1 MAREVVSV
9 TDAMR
14 TMPSSR
20 AFTDAPIDDATLYRV
35 LDSARFAPSGGNRQP
50 WSVLVVR
57 DASLRNQIA
66 ELAQQGWTEYAAY
79 IRDGLVPFGGDEHG
93 RWPGPRVDL
102 DAAAATHSPNSLID
116 GIVSAPALLIILADL
131 TKLAVLDAGLDR
143 QSIVGGG
150 SVYPFA
156 HNIMLAARSEG
167 LGGVMTTFLCRRE
180 AQVRSLL
187 GFPEHI
193 GIASMIALGEPVEAI
208 TRLKRRSVEEF
219 TQIDRWGGEPFTV

>member
-35 LDSARFAPSGGNRQP
+35 LDPARFAPSGGNRQP

-66 ELAQQGWTEYAAY
+66 ELAQQGWNEYAAY

>member
-1 MAREVVSV
+1 MSV

-66 ELAQQGWTEYAAY
+66 ELAQQGWNEYAAY

>member
-1 MAREVVSV
+1 
-9 TDAMR
+9 
-14 TMPSSR
+14 
-20 AFTDAPIDDATLYRV
+20 
-35 LDSARFAPSGGNRQP
+35 
-50 WSVLVVR
+50 
-57 DASLRNQIA
+57 
-66 ELAQQGWTEYAAY
+66 
-79 IRDGLVPFGGDEHG
+79 VPFGADEHG
-93 RWPGPRVDL
+93 RWPGPLVDL
-102 DAAAATHSPNSLID
+102 DAAAATHSPNSLVD

-180 AQVRSLL
+180 TQARSLL
-187 GFPEHI
+187 GFPENV
-193 GIASMIALGEPVEAI
+193 GIASMIALGQPVEAI

>member
-1 MAREVVSV
+1 MAREEVSV

-57 DASLRNQIA
+57 DPEVRSQIA
-66 ELAQQGWTEYAAY
+66 ELAQQGWNEYAAY
-79 IRDGLVPFGGDEHG
+79 VRDGLVPFGGDEHG

-102 DAAAATHSPNSLID
+102 DAAAATHSPNALID

-156 HNIMLAARSEG
+156 HNIMLAARAEG

-180 AQVRSLL
+180 VQVRSLL
-187 GFPEHI
+187 GFPEHV

>member
-20 AFTDAPIDDATLYRV
+20 AFTDAQVDDATLYRV

-66 ELAQQGWTEYAAY
+66 ELAQQGWNEYAAY

-180 AQVRSLL
+180 TQARSLL
-187 GFPEHI
+187 GFPENV

>member
-20 AFTDAPIDDATLYRV
+20 AFTDAQVDDATLYRV

-66 ELAQQGWTEYAAY
+66 ELAQQGWNEYAAY

-180 AQVRSLL
+180 TQARSLL

>member
-1 MAREVVSV
+1 VAREVVSV

-20 AFTDAPIDDATLYRV
+20 AFTDAQVDDATLYRV

-66 ELAQQGWTEYAAY
+66 ELAQQGWNEYAAY

-180 AQVRSLL
+180 TQARSLL

>member
-1 MAREVVSV
+1 
-9 TDAMR
+9 MR
-14 TMPSSR
+14 TMPSTR
-20 AFTDAPIDDATLYRV
+20 AFTDAQIDDATLYRV

-57 DASLRNQIA
+57 DPSLRNQIA
-66 ELAQQGWTEYAAY
+66 ELAQQGWNEYAAY

-180 AQVRSLL
+180 TQARSLL
-187 GFPEHI
+187 GFPEHV
-193 GIASMIALGEPVEAI
+193 GIASMIALGEPVAAI

>member
-1 MAREVVSV
+1 MSV

-14 TMPSSR
+14 TMPSTR
-20 AFTDAPIDDATLYRV
+20 AFTDAPVDDATLYRI

-50 WSVLVVR
+50 WTVLVVR
-57 DASLRNQIA
+57 DASLRVQIT
-66 ELAQQGWTEYAAY
+66 ELAQQGWNEYAAY
-79 IRDGLVPFGGDEHG
+79 IRAGIVPFGADEHG
-93 RWPGPRVDL
+93 RWPGPLVDL
-102 DAAAATHSPNSLID
+102 DAAAATHSPNALID
-116 GIVSAPALLIILADL
+116 GIVSAPALLIVLADL

-150 SVYPFA
+150 SIYPFV
-156 HNIMLAARSEG
+156 HNIMLAARAEG

-180 AQVRSLL
+180 RQVRALL

-208 TRLKRRSVEEF
+208 SRLKRRTVEEF
-219 TQIDRWGGEPFTV
+219 TAIDRWSGEAFTV

>member
-1 MAREVVSV
+1 MSV

-14 TMPSSR
+14 TLPSTR
-20 AFTDAPIDDATLYRV
+20 AFTDAPVDDATLYRI

-57 DASLRNQIA
+57 DSNVREQIK
-66 ELAQQGWTEYAAY
+66 EFAQQGWNEYAAY
-79 IRDGLVPFGGDEHG
+79 IRDGEVPFCADEHG
-93 RWPGPRVDL
+93 RWPGPLVDL
-102 DAAAATHSPNSLID
+102 DAAAATHSPNGLID
-116 GIVSAPALLIILADL
+116 GIVSAPVLLIVLADL

-150 SVYPFA
+150 SIYPFA

-180 AQVRSLL
+180 PQVRALL
-187 GFPEHI
+187 GFPEHV

-208 TRLKRRSVEEF
+208 TRLKRRTVEEF
-219 TQIDRWGGEPFTV
+219 TAIDRWSGEVFTV

>member
-1 MAREVVSV
+1 MEREAVSV

-14 TMPSSR
+14 TMPSTR
-20 AFTDAPIDDATLYRV
+20 AFTDVKVDDATLYRI

-50 WSVLVVR
+50 WTVLVVR
-57 DASLRNQIA
+57 DLEVRAQIA
-66 ELAQQGWTEYAAY
+66 DLAQQGWNEYASY
-79 IRDGLVPFGGDEHG
+79 IREGLVPFAADEHG
-93 RWPGPRVDL
+93 RWPGPLVDL
-102 DAAAATHSPNSLID
+102 DAAAATHSPNALID
-116 GIVSAPALLIILADL
+116 GIVGAPALLLVLADL

-150 SVYPFA
+150 SIYPFV

-180 AQVRSLL
+180 TQVRALL
-187 GFPEHI
+187 GFPEHV

-208 TRLKRRSVEEF
+208 SRLKRRTVEEF
-219 TQIDRWGGEPFTV
+219 THIDRWSGEAFTV

>member
-20 AFTDAPIDDATLYRV
+20 AFTDAPIEDKTLYRI

-50 WSVLVVR
+50 WTVLVVR
-57 DASLRNQIA
+57 DLEVRAQIA
-66 ELAQQGWTEYAAY
+66 ELAQQGWNEYVAY
-79 IRDGLVPFGGDEHG
+79 IRDGLVPFGADEHG
-93 RWPGPRVDL
+93 RWPGPLVDL
-102 DAAAATHSPNSLID
+102 DAAAATHSPNALVD
-116 GIVSAPALLIILADL
+116 GIVSAPALLVVLADL

-180 AQVRSLL
+180 AQARSLL
-187 GFPEHI
+187 GFPEQV
-193 GIASMIALGEPVEAI
+193 GIASMIALGQPVEAI

-219 TQIDRWGGEPFTV
+219 TEIDRWGGEPFTV